1 MVLLTIGLFLFIA
14 AHLFKRLFPTMRAR
28 MGEPGKGLM
37 TLIMLVGLVLIVI
50 GYRGMPYIPVYA
62 PLPGIGYLNNAL
74 MLVAI
79 VLFGASVLK
88 GVLWTRIRHPQFIAT
103 ILWTVAHLLVNGDLA
118 SIVLFGSIGLWSLAS
133 ILLINAQEG
142 RWTPPTPGSALRDVA
157 LFGIA
162 LTLYGAIT
170 STHIWLGHNPF
181 IGTFG

>member
-1 MVLLTIGLFLFIA
+1 MVLLTSGLFLFIF
-14 AHLFKRLFPTMRAR
+14 AHLFKRLFPDLRSR
-28 MGEPGKGLM
+28 MGDPGKGLM

-50 GYRGMPYIPVYA
+50 GYRSMPYIPVYS

-74 MLVAI
+74 MLVAV

-103 ILWTVAHLLVNGDLA
+103 IMWTVAHLLVNGDLA
-118 SIVLFGSIGLWSLAS
+118 SLVLFGSIGLWSFGS

-142 RWTPPTPGSALRDVA
+142 RWTRPAPGSALRDVA
-157 LFGIA
+157 LVGIA
-162 LTLYGAIT
+162 VTLYGAIT